1 MFQFF
6 RKHLFPIPRAPLHEL
21 LKHIR
26 NMNEADD
33 PGDAESIQ
41 NLLKPICDEPK
52 KEIPKISTILLRN
65 LSSNEISSTPINKNL
80 ANQKISCHLCS
91 LKITVLKF
99 PEHCKVVHGKACHI
113 TVKPQ
118 DTSVVNFE
126 YKNDTK
132 TKSANTKE
140 IGKNDDTIK
149 KVPPKTSENAQN
161 LEELSNEKKI
171 RENIKSQEICQ
182 DSDETCQFCDRSFK
196 SSVLKLHMK
205 ELHNIA
211 DGN

>member
-1 MFQFF
+1 MPQA
-6 RKHLFPIPRAPLHEL
+6 RLSDL
-21 LKHIR
+21 LKYIR
-26 NMNEADD
+26 NIGAEDQDD
-33 PGDAESIQ
+33 DESIQ
-41 NLLKPICDEPK
+41 DLCEPKYEEAK
-52 KEIPKISTILLRN
+52 KEIPTVSTILLRN
-65 LSSNEISSTPINKNL
+65 LTTNELSSTPIDKNL

-132 TKSANTKE
+132 TKSVNTEE

>member
-1 MFQFF
+1 MPQA
-6 RKHLFPIPRAPLHEL
+6 RLSDL
-21 LKHIR
+21 LKYIR
-26 NMNEADD
+26 NIGAEDQDD
-33 PGDAESIQ
+33 DESIQ
-41 NLLKPICDEPK
+41 DLCEPKYEEAK
-52 KEIPKISTILLRN
+52 KEIPKVSTILLRN
-65 LSSNEISSTPINKNL
+65 LTTNELSSTPIDKNL

-149 KVPPKTSENAQN
+149 KVPPKTSENTQN
-161 LEELSNEKKI
+161 LEELSNE
-171 RENIKSQEICQ
+171 
-182 DSDETCQFCDRSFK
+182 DETCQFCDRSFK

>member
-1 MFQFF
+1 MPQA
-6 RKHLFPIPRAPLHEL
+6 RLSDL
-21 LKHIR
+21 LKYIR
-26 NMNEADD
+26 NIGAEDQNDD
-33 PGDAESIQ
+33 ESI
-41 NLLKPICDEPK
+41 LDLCEPKYEEAK
-52 KEIPKISTILLRN
+52 KEIPTVSTILLRN
-65 LSSNEISSTPINKNL
+65 LTTNELSSTPIDKNL

-132 TKSANTKE
+132 TKSVNTKE

-171 RENIKSQEICQ
+171 RENIKSQEICK

>member
-1 MFQFF
+1 MPQA
-6 RKHLFPIPRAPLHEL
+6 RLSDL
-21 LKHIR
+21 LKYIR
-26 NMNEADD
+26 NIGAEDQDD
-33 PGDAESIQ
+33 DESIQ
-41 NLLKPICDEPK
+41 DLCEPKYEEAK
-52 KEIPKISTILLRN
+52 KEIPKVSTILLRN
-65 LSSNEISSTPINKNL
+65 LTTNELSSTPIDKNL
-80 ANQKISCHLCS
+80 AYQKVSCHLCS

-126 YKNDTK
+126 YKNDTN
-132 TKSANTKE
+132 TKSVHTKE
-140 IGKNDDTIK
+140 IGNVVEENDDTIK

-161 LEELSNEKKI
+161 FEELSNEEKI
-171 RENIKSQEICQ
+171 RENSIKIQEICQ

-211 DGN
+211 DGK

>member
-1 MFQFF
+1 MPQARLSDF
-6 RKHLFPIPRAPLHEL
+6 
-21 LKHIR
+21 LKYIR
-26 NMNEADD
+26 NIGAEDQDD
-33 PGDAESIQ
+33 DESIQ
-41 NLLKPICDEPK
+41 DLCEPKYEEAK
-52 KEIPKISTILLRN
+52 KEIPKVSTILLRN
-65 LSSNEISSTPINKNL
+65 LTTNELSSTPIDKNL

-99 PEHCKVVHGKACHI
+99 PEHCKLVHGKACHI

-126 YKNDTK
+126 YKNDTN
-132 TKSANTKE
+132 TKSVNTKE

-149 KVPPKTSENAQN
+149 KVLPKTSENAQN
-161 LEELSNEKKI
+161 LEELSNEEKI

-205 ELHNIA
+205 ELHDIA
-211 DGN
+211 DGK

>member
-1 MFQFF
+1 MPQA
-6 RKHLFPIPRAPLHEL
+6 RLSDL
-21 LKHIR
+21 LKYIR
-26 NMNEADD
+26 NIGAEDQNDD
-33 PGDAESIQ
+33 ESI
-41 NLLKPICDEPK
+41 LDLCEPKYEEAK
-52 KEIPKISTILLRN
+52 KEIPTVSTILLRN
-65 LSSNEISSTPINKNL
+65 LTTNELSSTPIDKNL

-126 YKNDTK
+126 YKNDN
-132 TKSANTKE
+132 TKSVVVE
-140 IGKNDDTIK
+140 ENDDTIK
-149 KVPPKTSENAQN
+149 KVPPKTSENTQN
-161 LEELSNEKKI
+161 LEELSNE
-171 RENIKSQEICQ
+171 
-182 DSDETCQFCDRSFK
+182 DETCQFCDRSFK